1 MMGKVGE
8 GIMGDDDSRNIEK
21 LGGMPRIWSGS

>member
-1 MMGKVGE
+1 MMEELGRERVE
-8 GIMGDDDSRNIEK
+8 GDDSRNMEK